1 MARNN
6 PPPDTPLAEKAREIK
21 TRVLAGETIPLDEV
35 VAFLTSANKV
45 VQGEVKKAE
54 KPTDVDF
61 F

>member
-1 MARNN
+1 MASK

-21 TRVLAGETIPLDEV
+21 ARVLAGETIPLDEV
-35 VAFLTSANKV
+35 VAFLSTANRV
-45 VQGEVKKAE
+45 VQGEVKKIE